1 MLVNDLNM
9 ISTGSSK
16 LAVAAIFAALLFSF
30 SVRAQRTAV
39 AGTDQGQPRVT
50 QIDTPGLQRLL
61 KPNGKPLL
69 INFWATW
76 CDPCREEFPDLVRI
90 DSEYKGKIDVITVSL
105 DDLADINGD
114 VPKFLRQMKAEMPAY
129 LLKTD
134 DESAAIKMV
143 SKDWAGNL
151 PLTVFFDAAGNI
163 AYQRNGKI
171 RFDTVKEN
179 IDRVLGAAPTGNAI
193 LETIDFVKVKDGKR
207 DEARYYYENNW
218 RFYRAEA
225 VKRGVI
231 DSFEYTDVTSGNDNA
246 FDIILITRYRG
257 EDQFKNSE
265 AAFAPIINELTPNGP
280 FLKGKSKPDEFRK
293 VVYSYTG
300 KVIFALSK

>member
-1 MLVNDLNM
+1 M
-9 ISTGSSK
+9 
-16 LAVAAIFAALLFSF
+16 AAIFAALLFSL
-30 SVRAQRTAV
+30 SARAQRNDAP
-39 AGTDQGQPRVT
+39 GNIPNPPRVT
-50 QIDTPGLQRLL
+50 QIDTPTLERLL

-76 CDPCREEFPDLVRI
+76 CDPCREEFPDLVKI
-90 DSEYKGKIDVITVSL
+90 DAAYKGKIDFITVSL

-114 VPKFLRQMKAEMPAY
+114 VPKFLREMKAEMSAY
-129 LLKTD
+129 LLHTD
-134 DESAAIKMV
+134 DESAAIKLV
-143 SKDWAGNL
+143 SSDWAGNL
-151 PLTVFFDAAGNI
+151 PLTVFIDASGKI

-171 RFDTVKEN
+171 RFEVLKEN
-179 IDRVLGAAPTGNAI
+179 IDRVLGAATSGNGI

-231 DSFEYTDVTSGNDNA
+231 DSFEYIDVTSGNDNA

-257 EDQFKNSE
+257 EEQFERSE
-265 AAFAPIINELTPNGP
+265 AAFAPIIKDLTPNGP
-280 FLKGKSKPDEFRK
+280 FLKGNSKPDEFRK
-293 VVYSYTG
+293 VVYSYSG
-300 KVIFALSK
+300 KVVFALSK

>member
-1 MLVNDLNM
+1 M
-9 ISTGSSK
+9 
-16 LAVAAIFAALLFSF
+16 AAIFAALLFSL
-30 SVRAQRTAV
+30 SAHAQKTPVSDNSQV
-39 AGTDQGQPRVT
+39 APRVT
-50 QIDTPGLQRLL
+50 QIDTPTLERLM

-76 CDPCREEFPDLVRI
+76 CDPCREEFPDLVKI
-90 DSEYKGKIDVITVSL
+90 DSAYKGKIDFITVSL

-129 LLKTD
+129 LLHTD
-134 DESAAIKMV
+134 DESAAIKLV

-151 PLTVFFDAAGNI
+151 PLTVFIDSSGKI

-171 RFDTVKEN
+171 RFEVLKEN
-179 IDRVLGAAPTGNAI
+179 IDRVLGSAPAGNGI
-193 LETIDFVKVKDGKR
+193 LETVDFVKVKDGKR

-231 DSFEYTDVTSGNDNA
+231 DSFEYIDVTSGNDNA

-257 EDQFKNSE
+257 EDQFKNRE
-265 AAFAPIINELTPNGP
+265 AAFAPIIKELTPNGP
-280 FLKGKSKPDEFRK
+280 FLRLNSKPDEFRM

-300 KVIFALSK
+300 KLVFALSK